1 MKRNLKVIAAACLL
15 LFVGDSLAQATDED
29 RESLRLAALE
39 ALISAPPERALPI
52 VDKVLAGDH
61 SEELKERAL
70 FILSQLDSPEAQSRL
85 MSFARDGQGEVRL
98 EAIRMVGISGDE
110 QAMSGLAEI
119 YSNGDSDTREAV
131 LEAYLIADDEDAVF
145 AIAAATEDEDEFSSA
160 VEMLGAMGATD
171 KLRNLRERAGLS
183 QSLIEAYAI
192 SGDAETL
199 RQLAL
204 DDSDPETQ
212 QHAIEGLGIIGG
224 DDVGGLL
231 VDIYRSSESA
241 DVREAAIEGL
251 MIAGDDAGMLE
262 LYRIAAT
269 SDEKQQIMEMLVAMD
284 SKEVWDLI
292 DAAFEGLL

>member
-98 EAIRMVGISGDE
+98 EAIRMVGISGDK
-110 QAMSGLAEI
+110 QAMAGLAEI

-204 DDSDPETQ
+204 DDSNPETQ
-212 QHAIEGLGIIGG
+212 QHAIEGLGIIGD
-224 DDVGGLL
+224 DDVGELL
-231 VDIYRSSESA
+231 VDIYRNSKSA

>member
-1 MKRNLKVIAAACLL
+1 MKRNLKVIAVACLF
-15 LFVGDSLAQATDED
+15 LFAGDSLAQATGED
-29 RESLRLAALE
+29 SESLRIAALE

-61 SEELKERAL
+61 SDELKERAL

-85 MSFARDGQGEVRL
+85 MSFARDSQGEMRL
-98 EAIRMVGISGDE
+98 EAIRMIGISGDA

-119 YSNGDSDTREAV
+119 YSSGDSDTREAV
-131 LEAYLIADDEDAVF
+131 LEAYMIADDSESVF
-145 AIAAATEDEDEFSSA
+145 AIAAATQDEDEFANA
-160 VEMLGAMGATD
+160 VEMLGAMGASD
-171 KLRNLRERAGLS
+171 KLRDLRERAGLS
-183 QSLIEAYAI
+183 ESLIEAYAI

-224 DDVGGLL
+224 DDVGELL
-231 VDIYRSSESA
+231 VDIYRNSQSA
-241 DVREAAIEGL
+241 AVREAAIEGL
-251 MIAGDDAGMLE
+251 MIADDDAGMLE

-269 SDEKQQIMEMLVAMD
+269 SEEKQQILEMLVAMD

>member
-1 MKRNLKVIAAACLL
+1 MKRNLKVITIACLF
-15 LFVGDSLAQATDED
+15 LFAGEGLAQSTDDD
-29 RESLRLAALE
+29 RESLRLTALE

-61 SEELKERAL
+61 SDELKERAL
-70 FILSQLDSPEAQSRL
+70 FILSQLDSAEAQSRL
-85 MSFARDGQGEVRL
+85 MSFARDGQGEMKL

-145 AIAAATEDEDEFSSA
+145 AIAAATEDEDEFANA

-183 QSLIEAYAI
+183 ESLIEAYAI

-204 DDSDPETQ
+204 DDSDPEIQ
-212 QHAIEGLGIIGG
+212 LHAIEGLGIAG
-224 DDVGGLL
+224 DDGVGELL
-231 VDIYRSSESA
+231 VSIYRDSESE
-241 DVREAAIEGL
+241 DVRDAVIHGL
-251 MIAGDDAGMLE
+251 MIADDDGAMLE
-262 LYRIAAT
+262 LYRSAST
-269 SDEKQQIMEMLVAMD
+269 SAEKQQILELLVAMD
-284 SKEVWDLI
+284 NEEVWNLI
-292 DAAFEGLL
+292 DEALEGLL

>member
-1 MKRNLKVIAAACLL
+1 MNRNLKVIAIACLF
-15 LFVGDSLAQATDED
+15 LFAGDSLAQSTDED
-29 RESLRLAALE
+29 RENLRLAALE

-61 SEELKERAL
+61 SDELKERAL

-85 MSFARDGQGEVRL
+85 MSFARDSQGEMRL
-98 EAIRMVGISGDE
+98 EAIRTIGISGDDR
-110 QAMSGLAEI
+110 ALTGLAEI
-119 YSNGDSDTREAV
+119 YTSGDSDVREAV

-145 AIAAATEDEDEFSSA
+145 AIATSTEDEEEFANA

-171 KLRNLRERAGLS
+171 KLRDLRERAGLS
-183 QSLIEAYAI
+183 ESLIEAYAI

-212 QHAIEGLGIIGG
+212 QHAIEGLGIVGG
-224 DDVGGLL
+224 DDVGELL
-231 VDIYRSSESA
+231 VDIYRNSQSA
-241 DVREAAIEGL
+241 TVREAAIEGL

-262 LYRIAAT
+262 MYRIAVT
-269 SDEKQQIMEMLVAMD
+269 SEEKQQILEMLVAMD

>member
-1 MKRNLKVIAAACLL
+1 MKRNLKVIAIACLF
-15 LFVGDSLAQATDED
+15 LFAGESLAQATDED
-29 RESLRLAALE
+29 REDLRLAALE
-39 ALISAPPERALPI
+39 ALISAPPDRALPI

-61 SEELKERAL
+61 SDELKERAL

-85 MSFARDGQGEVRL
+85 MNFARDGQGEMKL
-98 EAIRMVGISGDE
+98 EAIRMVGISGDK

-119 YSNGDSDTREAV
+119 YSSGDGDTREAV
-131 LEAYLIADDEDAVF
+131 LEAYMIADDAESVF
-145 AIAAATEDEDEFSSA
+145 AIAAATENEDEFANA

-171 KLRNLRERAGLS
+171 KLRDLRERAGLS
-183 QSLIEAYAI
+183 ESLIEAYAI

-204 DDSDPETQ
+204 DDSDPEIQ

-224 DDVGGLL
+224 EDVGELL
-231 VDIYRSSESA
+231 VGIYRNSQSA
-241 DVREAAIEGL
+241 AVREAAIEGL
-251 MIAGDDAGMLE
+251 MIADDDAGMLE

-269 SDEKQQIMEMLVAMD
+269 SEEKQEILQMLVAMD
-284 SKEVWDLI
+284 SEEVWDLI